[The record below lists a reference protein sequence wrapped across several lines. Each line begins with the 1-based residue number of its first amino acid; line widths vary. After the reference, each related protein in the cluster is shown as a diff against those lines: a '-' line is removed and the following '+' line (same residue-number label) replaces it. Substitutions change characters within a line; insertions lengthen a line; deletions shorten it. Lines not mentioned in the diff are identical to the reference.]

1 VLLCG
6 EDIAEKSPVLL
17 TMKGVWLEWLPFL
30 TSPVP
35 LMTKER
41 CLVDDNLTSS
51 GQGIAWT
58 GRGGREM
65 GIGWGSTMR

>member
-1 VLLCG
+1 
-6 EDIAEKSPVLL
+6 
-17 TMKGVWLEWLPFL
+17 MKGVWLEWLPFL